1 MQSTHRKLG
10 NSIIGWQST
19 DIPRPDPIP
28 CTKFNVWCG
37 RDAQHIKQAMQVRLE
52 SDGSVFM
59 STDDKRDGKSNL
71 LIKHMTF
78 SAAFDLF
85 RIITN
90 KRLLGLVVTALDGA
104 IRNLNDVLFCEELK
118 TDLGSIPDLVQD
130 FASIRAMFEKLAKRG
145 PHIPGVTVEAPK
157 A

>member
-1 MQSTHRKLG
+1 M
-10 NSIIGWQST
+10 
-19 DIPRPDPIP
+19 P
-28 CTKFNVWCG
+28 CTKFNVWYG
-37 RDAQHIKQAMQVRLE
+37 VDVQHIKQAMQVRLE

-71 LIKHMTF
+71 LVKHMTF

-90 KRLLGLVVTALDGA
+90 KRLLGLVVIALDGA
-104 IRNLNDVLFCEELK
+104 IRNLNDVLFCKELK
-118 TDLGSIPDLVQD
+118 TDLGNISYLIQD
-130 FASIRAMFEKLAKRG
+130 FASIRAVFEKLAKRG
-145 PHIPGVTVEAPK
+145 PRTQDVAAEALR